1 VPGFRHQSAV
11 TRQLSEASRH
21 EAPAMSTIDVNNLL
35 SQMRQM
41 TAQVRPPET
50 AFTAAPVGAQ
60 SDFSA
65 LLKQSISA
73 VGQTQMEAGR
83 MAASFERG
91 DPGADLGR
99 TMIAVQKADL
109 SLRTMVAVQS
119 KLVDA
124 YKEIM
129 NMAV

>member
-1 VPGFRHQSAV
+1 M
-11 TRQLSEASRH
+11 T
-21 EAPAMSTIDVNNLL
+21 TIDVNNLL

-41 TAQVRPPET
+41 SGQIRRPEIGSMASPET
-50 AFTAAPVGAQ
+50 AFKATPSNAKD
-60 SDFSA
+60 DFST
-65 LLKQSISA
+65 LLRKSISA
-73 VGQTQMEAGR
+73 VGDTQMEAGR

-91 DPGADLGR
+91 DKGADLGR

-129 NMAV
+129 NMPV

>member
-1 VPGFRHQSAV
+1 
-11 TRQLSEASRH
+11 
-21 EAPAMSTIDVNNLL
+21 MSTIDVNNLL

-41 TAQVRPPET
+41 TAQVRPAEIAPKLAPIGAET
-50 AFTAAPVGAQ
+50 LGKP
-60 SDFSA
+60 SDFSSI
-65 LLKQSISA
+65 LKQSISA
-73 VGQTQMEAGR
+73 VGRTQMEAGR

-109 SLRTMVAVQS
+109 SLRTVVEVRN

-124 YKEIM
+124 YKDIM
-129 NMAV
+129 NMPV

>member
-1 VPGFRHQSAV
+1 
-11 TRQLSEASRH
+11 
-21 EAPAMSTIDVNNLL
+21 MSTIDVNNLL

-50 AFTAAPVGAQ
+50 AFKAAPPVGGQA
-60 SDFSA
+60 DFSSV
-65 LLKQSISA
+65 LKQSISA
-73 VGQTQMEAGR
+73 VGRNQMEAGR

-91 DPGADLGR
+91 EPGADLGR

-109 SLRTMVAVQS
+109 SLRTMVEVRN

-129 NMAV
+129 NMPV

>member
-1 VPGFRHQSAV
+1 
-11 TRQLSEASRH
+11 
-21 EAPAMSTIDVNNLL
+21 MSSIDVNNLL
-35 SQMRQM
+35 SQMRLM
-41 TAQVRPPET
+41 TTQVRAPDSALKAIPIG
-50 AFTAAPVGAQ
+50 APATAAQP
-60 SDFSA
+60 DFSS

-73 VGQTQMEAGR
+73 VGRNQLDAGR

-109 SLRTMVAVQS
+109 SLRTVVAVQS

-124 YKEIM
+124 YKDIM
-129 NMAV
+129 NMSI

>member
-1 VPGFRHQSAV
+1 MTQ
-11 TRQLSEASRH
+11 
-21 EAPAMSTIDVNNLL
+21 IDVNNLL
-35 SQMRQM
+35 AQMRQM
-41 TAQVRPPET
+41 TAQTRMPEK
-50 AFTAAPVGAQ
+50 AFGPVAAAPGAAPGVG
-60 SDFSA
+60 DFSA

-73 VGQTQMEAGR
+73 VGQTQMDAGR

-91 DPGADLGR
+91 EPGVSLAS

-109 SLRTMVAVQS
+109 SLRTMVQVQS

-129 NMAV
+129 NMSV

>member
-1 VPGFRHQSAV
+1 
-11 TRQLSEASRH
+11 
-21 EAPAMSTIDVNNLL
+21 MSTIDVNNLL

-41 TAQVRPPET
+41 TAQVRAPE
-50 AFTAAPVGAQ
+50 AAVKPAAAVGQA
-60 SDFSA
+60 DFSDV
-65 LLKQSISA
+65 LKQSLSA
-73 VGQTQMEAGR
+73 VGRNQLEAGHL
-83 MAASFERG
+83 AASFERG

-109 SLRTMVAVQS
+109 SLRTVVEVRN

-129 NMAV
+129 NMPV

>member
-1 VPGFRHQSAV
+1 
-11 TRQLSEASRH
+11 
-21 EAPAMSTIDVNNLL
+21 MSTIDVNNLL

-41 TAQVRPPET
+41 SAQVRAPET
-50 AFTAAPVGAQ
+50 ALKPAAVAGQA
-60 SDFSA
+60 DFSDV
-65 LLKQSISA
+65 LRQSLSA
-73 VGQTQMEAGR
+73 VGRNQLEAGR

-109 SLRTMVAVQS
+109 SLRTVVEVRN

-129 NMAV
+129 NMPV

>member
-1 VPGFRHQSAV
+1 
-11 TRQLSEASRH
+11 
-21 EAPAMSTIDVNNLL
+21 MSTIDVQNLL

-41 TAQVRPPET
+41 SAQIQPLRIAPKPAET
-50 AFTAAPVGAQ
+50 AIGGAVPEAGA

-65 LLKQSISA
+65 VLRKSIAA
-73 VGQTQMEAGR
+73 VGDSQLEAGR
-83 MAASFERG
+83 MAAAFERG

-99 TMIAVQKADL
+99 TMVAVQKADL

-129 NMAV
+129 NMAI

>member
-1 VPGFRHQSAV
+1 
-11 TRQLSEASRH
+11 
-21 EAPAMSTIDVNNLL
+21 MSTIDVNNLL

-41 TAQVRPPET
+41 TAQVRPPE
-50 AFTAAPVGAQ
+50 AALKPVAVVGQA
-60 SDFSA
+60 DFSDV
-65 LLKQSISA
+65 LKQSLSA
-73 VGQTQMEAGR
+73 VGRNQMEAGR

-109 SLRTMVAVQS
+109 SLRTVVEVRN

-129 NMAV
+129 NMPV

>member
-1 VPGFRHQSAV
+1 
-11 TRQLSEASRH
+11 
-21 EAPAMSTIDVNNLL
+21 MSQIDVNNLL

-41 TAQVRPPET
+41 TAQVRLPET
-50 AFTAAPVGAQ
+50 AVAAAPAGGQ
-60 SDFSA
+60 GDFSA

-73 VGQTQMEAGR
+73 VGQNQLEAGR

-91 DPGADLGR
+91 DAGADLGR
-99 TMIAVQKADL
+99 TMVAVQKADL

-124 YKEIM
+124 YKDIM
-129 NMAV
+129 NMPV

>member
-1 VPGFRHQSAV
+1 
-11 TRQLSEASRH
+11 
-21 EAPAMSTIDVNNLL
+21 MSQIDVNNLL

-41 TAQVRPPET
+41 SAAARAPET
-50 AFTAAPVGAQ
+50 AFGAAPAAGAQ
-60 SDFSA
+60 GDFSA
-65 LLKQSISA
+65 LLKRSISA

-109 SLRTMVAVQS
+109 SLRMMVQVS
-119 KLVDA
+119 NKLVDA
-124 YKEIM
+124 YKEVM
-129 NMAV
+129 NMPV

>member
-1 VPGFRHQSAV
+1 
-11 TRQLSEASRH
+11 
-21 EAPAMSTIDVNNLL
+21 MSQIDVNNLL

-41 TAQVRPPET
+41 TAQVRAPEGAIT
-50 AFTAAPVGAQ
+50 ATPIGGQ
-60 SDFSA
+60 GTFSA

-73 VGQTQMEAGR
+73 VGQSQLEAGR

-91 DPGADLGR
+91 DAGADLGR
-99 TMIAVQKADL
+99 TMVAVQKADL

-124 YKEIM
+124 YKDIM
-129 NMAV
+129 NMPV

>member
-1 VPGFRHQSAV
+1 
-11 TRQLSEASRH
+11 
-21 EAPAMSTIDVNNLL
+21 MSQIDVNNLL

-41 TAQVRPPET
+41 TAQVRLPES
-50 AFTAAPVGAQ
+50 AAIATPVAGQ
-60 SDFSA
+60 GDFSA

-73 VGQTQMEAGR
+73 VGKSQLEAGR

-99 TMIAVQKADL
+99 TMVAVQKADL

-124 YKEIM
+124 YKDIM
-129 NMAV
+129 NMPV